1 MTEEKL
7 KTWSRATFLAQN
19 AVATGDYADATIRY
33 IDALNV
39 ALTFR
44 ESAPIYCAETKVA
57 LAALSLMADEPE
69 LAITLLT
76 DALPIYAQTYTR
88 SHSKMLELYHLVANA
103 HHYVGLYE
111 TARYWYE
118 LTLENMAHLPWNH
131 VDKQVVAENF
141 RQLLENKKYAA

>member
-1 MTEEKL
+1 MKEEVL
-7 KTWSRATFLAQN
+7 NAWSRATFLAQN
-19 AVATGDYADATIRY
+19 AVAKDEYGDATNHY
-33 IDALNV
+33 IDALN
-39 ALTFR
+39 AAMTLKET
-44 ESAPIYCAETKVA
+44 APIYCAETKVA

-76 DALPIYAQTYTR
+76 DALPIYAQTYPR
-88 SHSKMLELYHLVANA
+88 SHRKMLELYHLVANA
-103 HHYVGLYE
+103 HHHVGLYE

>member
-1 MTEEKL
+1 
-7 KTWSRATFLAQN
+7 
-19 AVATGDYADATIRY
+19 
-33 IDALNV
+33 
-39 ALTFR
+39 
-44 ESAPIYCAETKVA
+44 
-57 LAALSLMADEPE
+57 MADEPG

-76 DALPIYAQTYTR
+76 DALPIYAQTYPR

-103 HHYVGLYE
+103 HHHVGLYE